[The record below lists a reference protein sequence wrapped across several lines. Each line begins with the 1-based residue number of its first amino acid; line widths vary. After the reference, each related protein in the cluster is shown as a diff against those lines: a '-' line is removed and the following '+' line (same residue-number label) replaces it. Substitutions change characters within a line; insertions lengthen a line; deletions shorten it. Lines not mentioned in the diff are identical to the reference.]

1 MYSTIGLKFVN
12 LITFSSFEGIMTDKL
27 ITDKKDKI
35 KKPPENSMKT
45 SYLFTHFLSRWLKS
59 LDNFHHV
66 AFFSIHL
73 FSLLHTSFPS
83 YMSSPLYFC
92 GLSLPFMDAGDKARI
107 YPAVFFVLFPHV
119 TVCGMIAALCV

>member
-45 SYLFTHFLSRWLKS
+45 SYLFTHFLSR
-59 LDNFHHV
+59 
-66 AFFSIHL
+66 
-73 FSLLHTSFPS
+73 
-83 YMSSPLYFC
+83 
-92 GLSLPFMDAGDKARI
+92 
-107 YPAVFFVLFPHV
+107 
-119 TVCGMIAALCV
+119 